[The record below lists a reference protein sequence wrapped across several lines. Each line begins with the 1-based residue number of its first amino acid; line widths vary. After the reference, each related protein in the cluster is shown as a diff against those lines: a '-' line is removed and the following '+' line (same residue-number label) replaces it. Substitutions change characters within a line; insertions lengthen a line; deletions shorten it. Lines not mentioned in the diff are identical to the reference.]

1 MLKKIFFGCLLL
13 LASLQLRAQTCTFPG
28 QTPVSAVF
36 VCSSET
42 FTITTP
48 TYCGQT
54 NIPTPCSDGAVYQNL
69 NPNFFRFGCYTAGT
83 LGFTISPDDATAN
96 YNWQLFDVTNTNP
109 VDIFTN
115 ANLFVACNWSS
126 DPGETGASS
135 DGTNTMVCTGFGL
148 PLLVRCPTCS
158 QGIVTY

>member
-1 MLKKIFFGCLLL
+1 MFKEIFFGCLLL

-54 NIPTPCSDGAVYQNL
+54 NIPTPCADGAVYQNL
-69 NPNFFRFGCYTAGT
+69 NPNFFA
-83 LGFTISPDDATAN
+83 LVVI
-96 YNWQLFDVTNTNP
+96 LP
-109 VDIFTN
+109 VHLDLRLAQMMLQPIIIGN
-115 ANLFVACNWSS
+115 CL
-126 DPGETGASS
+126 
-135 DGTNTMVCTGFGL
+135 M
-148 PLLVRCPTCS
+148 
-158 QGIVTY
+158 